1 MDSVWG
7 VSVYKNRNIYV
18 DNVLDDGLF
27 SEMQSCT
34 NYSIDPY

>member
-1 MDSVWG
+1 MDFVRSV
-7 VSVYKNRNIYV
+7 SAYKNRNMYV

-34 NYSIDPY
+34 NYFNDPY